1 MKQTVYLNDFR
12 DAFHKMDRGT
22 QFSYEAMELLYDF
35 FEEVDPDFEL
45 DVIAICCDFEEA
57 GEALIRKAYDLEDKT
72 DVEDYLRYHTSLIG
86 KTSEGFYVYQS
97 F

>member
-12 DAFHKMDRGT
+12 DAFHKMHRGT

-86 KTSEGFYVYQS
+86 KTSDGFYVYQS